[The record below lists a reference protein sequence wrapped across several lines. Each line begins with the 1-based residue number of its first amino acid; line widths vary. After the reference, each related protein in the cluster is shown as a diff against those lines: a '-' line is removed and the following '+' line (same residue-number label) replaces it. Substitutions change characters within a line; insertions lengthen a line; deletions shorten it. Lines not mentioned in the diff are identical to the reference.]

1 MSKSKSMVVGFALG
15 TVVTAAATLLSTPKA
30 GKEVRKD
37 LKENMDKMRS
47 TFSSIKRD
55 GVQLRAKI
63 KFANKEKE
71 EAMQETA
78 ASTIENIEEELEQET
93 K

>member
-37 LKENMDKMRS
+37 LKENMDKMKS

-55 GVQLRAKI
+55 GIQLRAKI
-63 KFANKEKE
+63 KFTNRAKE

-78 ASTIENIEEELEQET
+78 ASTIETMDEVEQET